1 MSQLKPQPRAALMA
15 IRPYQPG
22 RATIDDM
29 ADAPKNIFK
38 LSSNESALGP
48 SPQAVLAYQQA
59 AESLALYPDGG
70 ALDLRA
76 ALADLYNLPQA
87 QFICG
92 GGSDEILQLLAYA
105 YLQAGDEAIHTA
117 HGFLIYRLV
126 TQAAGGIPKSVP
138 EPNLKPDVELILQ
151 AVTDKTRII
160 FLANPNN
167 PTGTILTGEELHYLH
182 ARLRGD
188 ILLVLD
194 EAYGEYV
201 TDSAYASGLT
211 WFAPDKD
218 KDENKIRAHNIIVT
232 RTFSKIY
239 GLASL
244 RLGYAF
250 AAPPIIDA
258 LNRLRGA
265 FNVNNPALQA
275 GVAALRDQTHIAKSQ
290 AYNEKWRNWLVQE
303 ISAAGFETING
314 AGNFLLIK
322 CTTYKDPKTGQQIQI
337 TTEQIDKSLCAR
349 GIIARDIAAYHLAD
363 YLRLTVGTEKA
374 NRAVVKAFTEIG
386 AQLTA
391 AK

>member
-1 MSQLKPQPRAALMA
+1 MA

-22 RATIDDM
+22 RAALDDM
-29 ADAPKNIFK
+29 AAAPKNIFK

-59 AESLALYPDGG
+59 GESLALYPDSG
-70 ALDLRA
+70 AQELRA
-76 ALADLYNLPQA
+76 ALGDLYALPAA

-92 GGSDEILQLLAYA
+92 SGSDEILQLLAYA

-126 TQAAGGIPKSVP
+126 TQAAGAIPKPVA

-151 AVTDKTRII
+151 AVTDRTRII

-167 PTGTILTGEELHYLH
+167 PTGTLLTNEELHYLH

-201 TDSAYASGLT
+201 TDPAYASGVT
-211 WFAPDKD
+211 WFVADK
-218 KDENKIRAHNIIVT
+218 NKPHNVIVT

-239 GLASL
+239 GLAGL

-265 FNVNNPALQA
+265 FNVSNPALQA
-275 GVAALRDQTHIAKSQ
+275 GMAALRDQAHIAKSQ
-290 AYNEKWRNWLVQE
+290 AHNEKWRNWLVQE
-303 ISAAGFETING
+303 IGAAGFEIVNG
-314 AGNFLLIK
+314 AANFLLIK
-322 CTTYKDPKTGQQIQI
+322 CTTYKDRKTGKHIPI

-349 GIIARDIAAYHLAD
+349 GIIGRNIAAYQLAEF
-363 YLRLTVGTEKA
+363 LRLSVGTEKA
-374 NRAVVKAFTEIG
+374 NRAVVKAFADIA
-386 AQLTA
+386 AQLSA
-391 AK
+391 SQ

>member
-1 MSQLKPQPRAALMA
+1 MSQLKPQPRAAIMA

-22 RATIDDM
+22 RASIDDM
-29 ADAPKNIFK
+29 DNAPKHIFK
-38 LSSNESALGP
+38 LSSNENALGP

-59 AESLALYPDGG
+59 AESLALYPDGS
-70 ALDLRA
+70 AQDLRA
-76 ALADLYNLPQA
+76 ALADLYGLPAA

-105 YLQAGDEAIHTA
+105 YLQAGDEVIHTA
-117 HGFLIYRLV
+117 HGFLVYRLV
-126 TQAAGGIPKSVP
+126 TQAAGGIPKPVS
-138 EPNLKPDVELILQ
+138 EPNLKPDVELILR

-167 PTGTILTGEELHYLH
+167 PTGTILTDEELHYLH
-182 ARLRGD
+182 ENLRGN

-201 TDSAYASGLT
+201 TDPAYATGLT
-211 WFAPDKD
+211 WFAADKD
-218 KDENKIRAHNIIVT
+218 KAQNVIVT

-239 GLASL
+239 GLAGL

-265 FNVNNPALQA
+265 FNVNYPALQA
-275 GVAALRDQTHIAKSQ
+275 GVAALRDQTHIAN
-290 AYNEKWRNWLVQE
+290 ARAHNEKWRNWLVQE
-303 ISAAGFETING
+303 IDRAGFETFNG
-314 AGNFLLIK
+314 EGNFLLIK
-322 CTTYKDPKTGQQIQI
+322 CTTYTDPKTGQQTKIK
-337 TTEQIDKSLCAR
+337 TEQIDKSLCAR
-349 GIIARDIAAYHLAD
+349 GIIARDITAYQLGD

-374 NRAVVKAFTEIG
+374 NRAVVKAFAEIG
-386 AQLTA
+386 AQLVA
-391 AK
+391 IK

>member
-1 MSQLKPQPRAALMA
+1 MA

-22 RATIDDM
+22 RAALDDM
-29 ADAPKNIFK
+29 ADAPKDIFK
-38 LSSNESALGP
+38 LSSNENALGP
-48 SPQAVLAYQQA
+48 SPQAILAYQQA
-59 AESLALYPDGG
+59 GESLALYPDSG
-70 ALDLRA
+70 AQDLRA
-76 ALADLYNLPQA
+76 ELANLYQLPAA

-92 GGSDEILQLLAYA
+92 SGSDEILQLLAYA

-126 TQAAGGIPKSVP
+126 TQAAGAIPKPVP
-138 EPNLKPDVELILQ
+138 EPNLKPDIELILR
-151 AVTDKTRII
+151 AVTDRTRII

-167 PTGTILTGEELHYLH
+167 PTGTLLTNEELHYLH
-182 ARLRGD
+182 ERLRGD

-201 TDSAYASGLT
+201 TDTAYASGLT
-211 WFAPDKD
+211 WFAADKD
-218 KDENKIRAHNIIVT
+218 KEQAHNVIVT

-239 GLASL
+239 GLAGL

-275 GVAALRDQTHIAKSQ
+275 GVAALRDQAHITKSQ
-290 AYNEKWRNWLVQE
+290 THNEKWRNWLVQE
-303 ISAAGFETING
+303 INKMGFEAING
-314 AGNFLLIK
+314 AANFLLIK
-322 CTTYKDPKTGQQIQI
+322 CTTYTDPKTGKQIAI
-337 TTEQIDKSLCAR
+337 TTEQIDKSLSAR
-349 GIIARDIAAYHLAD
+349 GIIARNIAAYQLAD
-363 YLRLTVGTEKA
+363 YMRLTVGTEKA
-374 NRAVVKAFTEIG
+374 NRAVVKVFADIA

-391 AK
+391 SQ